1 MLQGLAAIVIGYLL
15 GSFPTAYIVAK
26 LRKGIDIRDVD
37 VRNMGAGAVIRQV
50 GRRAGAAVAI
60 TDIAKGS
67 ASVLVARALGV
78 SEPWVLG
85 AAFAAVVGHNLPVYV
100 GFRGGQGAATII
112 GIFLVISPLAT
123 AVCFAIMAIALYIT
137 RQIFSILVIASPF
150 LPLFIWL
157 FDGSLM
163 TIIFSLAIVAALY
176 YRNRNSL
183 KQVWVRIT
191 RAGKI
196 ERDIRNR

>member
-37 VRNMGAGAVIRQV
+37 VHNMGAGAVIRQV

-67 ASVLVARALGV
+67 ASVLVAQALGV

-85 AAFAAVVGHNLPVYV
+85 AAFAAVVGHNLPLYV
-100 GFRGGQGAATII
+100 GFRGGQGAATLI
-112 GIFLVISPLAT
+112 GIFLVLSPLAT
-123 AVCFAIMAIALYIT
+123 AVCFAIMAVALYRT
-137 RQIFSILVIASPF
+137 RQIFSILVIAAPF

-163 TIIFSLAIVAALY
+163 IIIFSLVFIAALY
-176 YRNRNSL
+176 YRNHSSL
-183 KQVWVRIT
+183 KQVWVRII
-191 RAGKI
+191 RGGKI
-196 ERDIRNR
+196 EYDMYSH

>member
-26 LRKGIDIRDVD
+26 LSKGIDIRDVD

-100 GFRGGQGAATII
+100 GFRGGQGAATLI
-112 GIFLVISPLAT
+112 GAFLMLSPLAT
-123 AVCFAIMAIALYIT
+123 AVCFAIMAIALYVT
-137 RQIFSILVIASPF
+137 RQIFSILIIASPF

-157 FDGSLM
+157 FGGSLM
-163 TIIFSLAIVAALY
+163 TIIFSLVVVAALY
-176 YRNRNSL
+176 YRNHNNL

-196 ERDIRNR
+196 EGDTRIR